1 MLRHSRKIFGTSF
14 SCRLPV
20 CLHANAKFF
29 RFVSTNPPV
38 TKIEKIVLD
47 HVKAVGPMP
56 FGSFMN
62 LCLSH
67 PTAGYYMNPANAV
80 FGKRGD
86 FITSPEI
93 SQVFG
98 ELVAIWLLSQW
109 QNAGASHSI
118 RLVELGPGRGTL
130 MADILRVVQ
139 QFAKTTLKR
148 VHLVETSPSMRALQN
163 DNLLPFLK
171 KGSWDLTWNES
182 IDEIEPSSGVYTMLV
197 AHEFFDALPVSML
210 ERGKQG
216 WHEIMVDSVH
226 PELDSIKE
234 SAYPRLRRVISP
246 SPTAASTLLGRS
258 SRRFDQLPEGSRL
271 EVSAAS
277 FRVARKVGELLSP
290 GGCALVVDY
299 GGDSPFE
306 DSFRAF
312 KDHRIVDVFERPGEC
327 DLTANVDFGYIKEAM
342 GDLVPTYG
350 PLPQSQF
357 LVSMGLEAR
366 VNMLIRSAKTE
377 ERAEDIRKAAQRLVD
392 EAGMGKEYKVLGI
405 SNSPSE
411 HGVWPFVQ

>member
-1 MLRHSRKIFGTSF
+1 MLRQSRKIFGTSF
-14 SCRLPV
+14 SRRSPSFT
-20 CLHANAKFF
+20 HSNACFF
-29 RFVSTNPPV
+29 RNVSTSPPV

-47 HVKAVGPMP
+47 HIKAVGPMP
-56 FGSFMN
+56 FGSYMN

-67 PTAGYYMNPANAV
+67 PIDGYYMNPANAV

-98 ELVAIWLLSQW
+98 EVRAAPNMKLVAIWLLSQW
-109 QNAGASHSI
+109 QNAGSPPSI

-139 QFAKTTLKR
+139 QFAKSALKR
-148 VHLVETSPSMRALQN
+148 VHLVETSLSMRALQN
-163 DNLLPFLK
+163 DSLLPFSQK
-171 KGSWDLTWNES
+171 SGWDPRLEW
-182 IDEIEPSSGVYTMLV
+182 IDRRNRILV
-197 AHEFFDALPVSML
+197 RML

-216 WHEIMVDSVH
+216 WHEIMVDSI
-226 PELDSIKE
+226 PDSIE
-234 SAYPRLRRVISP
+234 ELAYPRLRRVLSP
-246 SPTAASTLLGRS
+246 NPTAASTLLGRS
-258 SRRFDQLPEGSRL
+258 SLRFDQLPEGSRL

-277 FRVARKVGELLSP
+277 FRIARKVGELLSP

-299 GGDSPFE
+299 GGDSPFG

-312 KDHRIVDVFERPGEC
+312 KDHQIVDVFDRPGEC

-357 LVSMGLEAR
+357 LKSERRISGKL
-366 VNMLIRSAKTE
+366 RS
-377 ERAEDIRKAAQRLVD
+377 
-392 EAGMGKEYKVLGI
+392 VL
-405 SNSPSE
+405 
-411 HGVWPFVQ
+411 

>member
-1 MLRHSRKIFGTSF
+1 MLRQSRKIFGTGFSRRFPSF
-14 SCRLPV
+14 T
-20 CLHANAKFF
+20 HFNACSF
-29 RFVSTNPPV
+29 RYVSTSPPV

-47 HVKAVGPMP
+47 HIKAVGPMP
-56 FGSFMN
+56 FGSYMN

-67 PTAGYYMNPANAV
+67 PTDGYYMNPANAV

-109 QNAGASHSI
+109 QNAGSPPSI

-130 MADILRVVQ
+130 MADIIRVVQ
-139 QFAKTTLKR
+139 QFAKSALKR

-163 DNLLPFLK
+163 DNLLTFSQ
-171 KGSWDLTWNES
+171 KGGWDLAWNES
-182 IDEIEPSSGVYTMLV
+182 IDEIEPSSGDYTMLV

-216 WHEIMVDSVH
+216 WLEIMVDAI
-226 PELDSIKE
+226 PDSTE
-234 SAYPRLRRVISP
+234 EPAYPRLRRVLSP
-246 SPTAASTLLGRS
+246 NPTAASTLLGRS
-258 SRRFDQLPEGSRL
+258 SQRFDQMPEGSRL

-277 FRVARKVGELLSP
+277 FRIARKIGEILSP

-299 GGDSPFE
+299 GGDSPFG

-312 KDHRIVDVFERPGEC
+312 KDHQIVDVFDRPGEC

-377 ERAEDIRKAAQRLVD
+377 ERAEDIGKAAQRLVD

-405 SNSPSE
+405 SSSRSE
-411 HGVWPFVQ
+411 HGVWPFV

>member
-1 MLRHSRKIFGTSF
+1 MLRQSHKILGTSF
-14 SCRLPV
+14 SRRFPSFT
-20 CLHANAKFF
+20 HSNACYF
-29 RFVSTNPPV
+29 RYVSTSPPV

-56 FGSFMN
+56 FGSYMN

-67 PTAGYYMNPANAV
+67 PTDGYYMNPANAV

-109 QNAGASHSI
+109 QNAGSPPSI

-130 MADILRVVQ
+130 MADILRVVR
-139 QFAKTTLKR
+139 QFAKSALKR
-148 VHLVETSPSMRALQN
+148 VHLVETSPSMQALQN
-163 DNLLPFLK
+163 DNLLPFSQ
-171 KGSWDLTWNES
+171 KGGWDLAWNES
-182 IDEIEPSSGVYTMLV
+182 IDEIEPSSSDYTMLV

-216 WHEIMVDSVH
+216 WLEIMVDSI
-226 PELDSIKE
+226 PDSIE
-234 SAYPRLRRVISP
+234 EPAYPRLA
-246 SPTAASTLLGRS
+246 PTAASTLLGRS
-258 SRRFDQLPEGSRL
+258 SLRFDQMPEGSRL

-277 FRVARKVGELLSP
+277 FRIARKVGELLSP

-299 GGDSPFE
+299 GGDSPFA

-312 KDHRIVDVFERPGEC
+312 KDHQIGDVFDRPGEC

-377 ERAEDIRKAAQRLVD
+377 ERAEDIKKAAQRLVD
-392 EAGMGKEYKVLGI
+392 ETGMGMEYKVLGI
-405 SNSPSE
+405 SSSRSE
-411 HGVWPFVQ
+411 HGVWPFV